1 MTNDRARSRLA
12 VVAIA
17 VLAALALALLLTP
30 QSHSQSF
37 DYQIPGGWFY
47 TQTGGDTPDP
57 LDGYAVVDDP
67 QALFW
72 TAFVELGGVQAVGY
86 PVTQRFVWDG
96 FVTQVF
102 QKAAFQWRADTGR
115 VEFIN
120 VFDDLSRLGFDGALE
135 ARLIP
140 PRNNFRKPAWTLP
153 K

>member
-1 MTNDRARSRLA
+1 MNGPTGGRLPSVSAGSGASFAR
-12 VVAIA
+12 A

-30 QSHSQSF
+30 QSHSQSV

-96 FVTQVF
+96 FVTQV
-102 QKAAFQWRADTGR
+102 
-115 VEFIN
+115 
-120 VFDDLSRLGFDGALE
+120 SRKRPSSGG
-135 ARLIP
+135 P
-140 PRNNFRKPAWTLP
+140 TPAESNSSTCSTT
-153 K
+153 